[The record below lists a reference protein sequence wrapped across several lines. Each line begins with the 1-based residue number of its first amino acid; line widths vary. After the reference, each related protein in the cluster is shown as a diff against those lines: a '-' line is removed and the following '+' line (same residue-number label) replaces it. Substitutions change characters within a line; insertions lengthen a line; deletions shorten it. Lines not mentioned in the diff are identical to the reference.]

1 MDSNTIMQINISRNI
16 NHEPSISNN
25 KNKNFQYPRKKPR
38 TKAFNLQEKT
48 INIMLVEVWVDNV
61 VLIIND
67 IHWLNDDLMSHKGNF
82 SYVKVHSHWSMIL
95 RCRKHP
101 QIVCLGCE
109 TTRIV
114 GGNATTCPNKG
125 CT

>member
-16 NHEPSISNN
+16 NHEPSISDN
-25 KNKNFQYPRKKPR
+25 KNKNFQSPRKKPR
-38 TKAFNLQEKT
+38 SKT
-48 INIMLVEVWVDNV
+48 INIVLVEVWVDNV

-82 SYVKVHSHWSMIL
+82 SYVKVHSHWSVIL
-95 RCRKHP
+95 RCKKRP

-114 GGNATTCPNKG
+114 GGNAATCPNKG